1 MDLKQNSRDIFRF
14 EAQRVTWFRGYLPKF
29 LQLLQVNMVI
39 FILVMRQM
47 MGAKYIQFL

>member
-1 MDLKQNSRDIFRF
+1 MDLKQNARDIFRL

-29 LQLLQVNMVI
+29 LQLLQVDMVV

-47 MGAKYIQFL
+47 MGEKFMQFL